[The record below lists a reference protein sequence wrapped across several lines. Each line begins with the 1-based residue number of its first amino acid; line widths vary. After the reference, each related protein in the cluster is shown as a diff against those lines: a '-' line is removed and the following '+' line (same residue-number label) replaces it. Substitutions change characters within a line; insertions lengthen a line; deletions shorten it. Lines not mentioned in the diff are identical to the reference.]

1 MEIFNYIG
9 AFGMGG
15 IIVKL
20 LDGFWLQRVVAN
32 KERVAWL
39 REKRFVAYAELTKE
53 LLSFGLHRRE
63 LFNPFESLA
72 NLSESMLLIDDDVL
86 NGKIKSFIIRV
97 DKLRNTPKVE
107 AEKDYLNLTKEAG
120 EIIKALRNSMVS
132 AA

>member
-39 REKRFVAYAELTKE
+39 REKRFVAYTELTKE

-63 LFNPFESLA
+63 PFNPFESMA
-72 NLSESMLLIDDDVL
+72 NLAESMLLIENDAL
-86 NGKIKSFIIRV
+86 SGKIKSFIVRV

-107 AEKDYLNLTKEAG
+107 AEKDYRVLTEEAG
-120 EIIKALRNSMVS
+120 EIIKALKNGLVS
-132 AA
+132 S